1 MKILNLKR
9 CNLIFFILLACS
21 LPVQAKRMYNEAYYQ
36 ELWCSE
42 QKGQMEY
49 VLPDFT
55 RVDCLTEDHA
65 IEFDFANKWAE
76 SIGQALHYGMMT
88 GKKPGI
94 VLIIEKP
101 KQFVYYNRIVPLCEK
116 YGITLW
122 TMKSPLYEEKQ

>member
-1 MKILNLKR
+1 MKKVSIILLTL
-9 CNLIFFILLACS
+9 LIFS

-36 ELWCSE
+36 ELWCTE

-122 TMKSPLYEEKQ
+122 TMKSPLYEEEQ

>member
-1 MKILNLKR
+1 MKRVSI
-9 CNLIFFILLACS
+9 ILLTLLFFS

-36 ELWCSE
+36 ELWCTE

-101 KQFVYYNRIVPLCEK
+101 KHFVYYNRIVPLCEK

-122 TMKSPLYEEKQ
+122 TMKSPLYEEEQ

>member
-1 MKILNLKR
+1 MKKVSIILLTL
-9 CNLIFFILLACS
+9 LIFS

-42 QKGQMEY
+42 QKGKMEY
-49 VLPDFT
+49 GLPDYT

-101 KQFVYYNRIVPLCEK
+101 KHFVYYNRIVPLCEK

-122 TMKSPLYEEKQ
+122 TMKSPLYEE

>member
-1 MKILNLKR
+1 MKTINLKR
-9 CNLIFFILLACS
+9 CSFIFFILLACS

-49 VLPDFT
+49 VLPDYT

-101 KQFVYYNRIVPLCEK
+101 KHFVYYNRIVPLCEK

-122 TMKSPLYEEKQ
+122 TMKSPLYEEEQ

>member
-1 MKILNLKR
+1 MKKVSIILLTL
-9 CNLIFFILLACS
+9 LIFS

-42 QKGQMEY
+42 QKGKMEY

-101 KQFVYYNRIVPLCEK
+101 KHFVYYNRIVPLCEK

-122 TMKSPLYEEKQ
+122 TMKSPLYEEEQ

>member
-1 MKILNLKR
+1 MKKVSIILLTL
-9 CNLIFFILLACS
+9 LIFS
-21 LPVQAKRMYNEAYYQ
+21 LPVQAKRMYNETYYQ

-101 KQFVYYNRIVPLCEK
+101 KHFVYYNRIVPLCEK

-122 TMKSPLYEEKQ
+122 TMKSPLYEEEQ

>member
-1 MKILNLKR
+1 MKKVSI
-9 CNLIFFILLACS
+9 ILLTLLFFS

-36 ELWCSE
+36 ELWCTE

-101 KQFVYYNRIVPLCEK
+101 KHFVYYNRIVPLCEK

-122 TMKSPLYEEKQ
+122 TMKSPLYEEEQ

>member
-1 MKILNLKR
+1 MKKVSIILLTL
-9 CNLIFFILLACS
+9 LIFS

-42 QKGQMEY
+42 QKGKMEY

-122 TMKSPLYEEKQ
+122 TMKSPLYEEEQ

>member
-1 MKILNLKR
+1 MIRNAIIL
-9 CNLIFFILLACS
+9 FTLLLFS
-21 LPVQAKRMYNEAYYQ
+21 LPAQAKRMYNEAYYQ
-36 ELWCSE
+36 ELWCTE

-49 VLPDFT
+49 VLPDYT

-101 KQFVYYNRIVPLCEK
+101 KHFVYYNRIVPLCKK

-122 TMKSPLYEEKQ
+122 TMKSPLYEENQ

>member
-1 MKILNLKR
+1 MKKVSIILLTL
-9 CNLIFFILLACS
+9 LIFS

-101 KQFVYYNRIVPLCEK
+101 KHFVYYNRIVPLCEK

-122 TMKSPLYEEKQ
+122 TMKSPLYEEEQ

>member
-1 MKILNLKR
+1 MKKVSIILLTL
-9 CNLIFFILLACS
+9 LIFS

-42 QKGQMEY
+42 QKGKMEY
-49 VLPDFT
+49 VLPDYT
-55 RVDCLTEDHA
+55 RVDCLTEEHA

-101 KQFVYYNRIVPLCEK
+101 KHFVYYNRIVPLCEK

-122 TMKSPLYEEKQ
+122 TMKSPLYEEEQ

>member
-1 MKILNLKR
+1 MVIR
-9 CNLIFFILLACS
+9 TSFILFILFIFS

-36 ELWCSE
+36 ELWCTE

-122 TMKSPLYEEKQ
+122 TMKSPLYEEEQ

>member
-1 MKILNLKR
+1 MKRVSI
-9 CNLIFFILLACS
+9 ILLTLLFFS

-122 TMKSPLYEEKQ
+122 TMKSPLYEEEQ

>member
-1 MKILNLKR
+1 MKKVSIILLTL
-9 CNLIFFILLACS
+9 LIFS

-122 TMKSPLYEEKQ
+122 TMKSPLYEEEQ